1 MNWAWLSFQGQ
12 AVDELGMICA
22 SLAFLYVVLEVGHL
36 DAWRWENVGK
46 KRLGKAT
53 EMWDTCTVLACEKN
67 MFYFYVFNH
76 KDVTDLEILSCCI
89 CFLQ

>member
-36 DAWRWENVGK
+36 DAWRWEKVGK

-53 EMWDTCTVLACEKN
+53 EM
-67 MFYFYVFNH
+67 F
-76 KDVTDLEILSCCI
+76 
-89 CFLQ
+89 